1 MRFFSRTYVEVGATA
16 SRDGV
21 ALSRVAYYPVKKM
34 SRGLA
39 RKTGGITAGTVEPAR
54 LAAPRD
60 APLTSHQ
67 FLIAEKNPVMGL
79 SIALSARRGA
89 APSV

>member
-1 MRFFSRTYVEVGATA
+1 MPARTMV
-16 SRDGV
+16 SKGV
-21 ALSRVAYYPVKKM
+21 VRI
-34 SRGLA
+34 GTE
-39 RKTGGITAGTVEPAR
+39 TGGITAGTVKPAR

-79 SIALSARRGA
+79 SNALSARRGA